1 MIRITFRMA
10 AALALALLLAG
21 ASSCDWLDDLSR
33 ADQEIVLAQSDK
45 LHDAAP
51 QVTQNEM
58 DALVAGNSAFALDL
72 YQALRIQDENLFYSP
87 FSISIAL
94 AMTYA
99 GAREETELQMGQVL
113 RFSLPQD
120 RLHPAFNAL
129 GLELASRGEGAVAER
144 GRRFQLKLANA
155 IWGQRDYAFLPEF
168 LDLLAIHYGAGL
180 RLLDFASDPEA
191 SRLTINEWVSRQTEG
206 KIQDLLPPSSITP
219 ATTLVLTNAVYFN
232 AAWHYPFE
240 EKNTAQGAFHLL
252 DQSQVSVP
260 MMHQRES
267 FAYAQGDGYQAVEL
281 PYRGKDEATVELSMV
296 ILLPQAGRFEEV
308 AGSLDAQ
315 KVQAILADLQP
326 QAVELALPK
335 FSFEASFN
343 LNDPLGALG
352 MPIAFTGSA
361 NFSGMDGTRDL
372 FISDVVHK
380 AFVAVDEAGTEAA
393 AATAVIIGRTS
404 VETPVEVMVDRPFVF
419 LIRDIPTGA
428 ILFMGQVV
436 NPAV

>member
-155 IWGQRDYAFLPEF
+155 IWGQRDYTFLPEF
-168 LDLLAIHYGAGL
+168 LDVLAVHYGAGL

-206 KIQDLLPPSSITP
+206 KIEDLLPPSSITP
-219 ATTLVLTNAVYFN
+219 TTTLVLTNAIYFN
-232 AAWHYPFE
+232 AAWHYPFD
-240 EKNTAQGAFHLL
+240 EKDTAEGAFHLL

-281 PYRGKDEATVELSMV
+281 PYRGKDEATVELFMV

-315 KVQAILADLQP
+315 NVQAILADLQP

-404 VETPVEVMVDRPFVF
+404 VETPVEMTVNRPFVF
-419 LIRDIPTGA
+419 LILDKPTGA
-428 ILFMGQVV
+428 ILFLGQVV
-436 NPAV
+436 NPVV